1 MTTLPL
7 TYHNPPRA
15 NIILIMLIGIMLFVV
30 GVTMSHAITKHG
42 DNAVRVSDCMDNQ
55 GPIQEWYNAAN
66 NHTIYICQV
75 APTVFGIDVLASIN
89 GRWERIT
96 SFIKE
101 KFTRIDQV
109 ENYMRNSGAVRVK

>member
-1 MTTLPL
+1 MQATLI
-7 TYHNPPRA
+7 YHNPPR
-15 NIILIMLIGIMLFVV
+15 ISVTVMICLLMVVV

-42 DNAVRVSDCMDNQ
+42 DNAIRVSDCMDNQ

-75 APTVFGIDVLASIN
+75 APTVFGIDVLAQIE
-89 GRWERIT
+89 GRWERVT

-101 KFTRIDQV
+101 KFTRIEQV
-109 ENYMRNSGAVRVK
+109 ENYLRNSGATRIR